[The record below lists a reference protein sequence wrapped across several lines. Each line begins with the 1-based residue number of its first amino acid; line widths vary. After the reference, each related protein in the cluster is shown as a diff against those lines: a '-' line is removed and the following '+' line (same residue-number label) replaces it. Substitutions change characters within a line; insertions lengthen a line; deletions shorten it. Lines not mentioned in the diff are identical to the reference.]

1 MREKTNFDKIFHLM
15 RENKKLILKSGKFVN
30 TNSNS
35 VNSNSNT
42 NFKEIFN
49 LRILTNLK
57 SIKFEEKIINL
68 SMENFY
74 ELLAKT
80 LINYRKTKSLNISKK
95 LSNLNNCKNTNVE
108 DLLTCDILFYIHGG
122 GFLSQ
127 STESVIGYLSE

>member
-15 RENKKLILKSGKFVN
+15 RENKKLIMKSGKFVN

-35 VNSNSNT
+35 VNSDSNT

-57 SIKFEEKIINL
+57 SIKFEEKVINL
-68 SMENFY
+68 SMKNFY
-74 ELLAKT
+74 ELLSKT

-95 LSNLNNCKNTNVE
+95 LSNLNNFKNTNVE

>member
-57 SIKFEEKIINL
+57 SIKFEEKVINL

>member
-15 RENKKLILKSGKFVN
+15 RENKKLIMKSGKFVN

-57 SIKFEEKIINL
+57 SIKFEEKVINL
-68 SMENFY
+68 SMKNFY
-74 ELLAKT
+74 ELLSKT

-95 LSNLNNCKNTNVE
+95 LSNLNNFKNTNVE

>member
-1 MREKTNFDKIFHLM
+1 M
-15 RENKKLILKSGKFVN
+15 RENKKLIMKSGKFVN

-35 VNSNSNT
+35 VNSDSNT

-57 SIKFEEKIINL
+57 SIKFEEKVINL
-68 SMENFY
+68 SMKNFY
-74 ELLAKT
+74 ELLSKT

-95 LSNLNNCKNTNVE
+95 LSNLNNFKNTNVE

>member
-30 TNSNS
+30 TNSNC

-57 SIKFEEKIINL
+57 SIKFEEKVINL